1 MCVRVYSFLEQTERK
16 RKAFLEG
23 VSIYLSSKLSLTY
36 GGNINCYKSVYHPL
50 STLPAGIGDT

>member
-1 MCVRVYSFLEQTERK
+1 MCVRVYSLLDQAERK

-36 GGNINCYKSVYHPL
+36 GGNINCYKSVYRREYL
-50 STLPAGIGDT
+50 GRGYLGDT

>member
-1 MCVRVYSFLEQTERK
+1 MCVPVYSLLNQAERK

-23 VSIYLSSKLSLTY
+23 VSIYLFSKLSLTY

-50 STLPAGIGDT
+50 STLPTEIGDT